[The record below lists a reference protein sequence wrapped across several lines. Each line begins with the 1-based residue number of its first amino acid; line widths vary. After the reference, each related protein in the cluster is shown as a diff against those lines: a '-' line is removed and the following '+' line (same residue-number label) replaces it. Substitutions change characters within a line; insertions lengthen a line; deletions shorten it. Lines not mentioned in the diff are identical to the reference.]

1 MHAQIKVDRQVGKQV
16 GRQAIRTAEGQAE
29 RNAARQ
35 GSKAGSRKWL
45 VKKKLQHSC
54 GSWTPKPTL
63 LHCAVMLE
71 VELQMATISSLRETA
86 LPKVCQIDPAH

>member
-35 GSKAGSRKWL
+35 GSKAGSRSWL
-45 VKKKLQHSC
+45 VKKNRNTVVVVGHPNPPYSTVQ
-54 GSWTPKPTL
+54 
-63 LHCAVMLE
+63 
-71 VELQMATISSLRETA
+71 
-86 LPKVCQIDPAH
+86 